1 MLRFKQYLSEAFNI
15 GIIDPDDLPEIVSSN
30 QDKNQLKKLFNYLK
44 RIVDEDIPL
53 IANNTKGELKIKRIY
68 STKRDEIKT

>member
-53 IANNTKGELKIKRIY
+53 IAKSAASVPLML
-68 STKRDEIKT
+68 

>member
-30 QDKNQLKKLFNYLK
+30 QDKNQLKKIIIITLNMKDL
-44 RIVDEDIPL
+44 L
-53 IANNTKGELKIKRIY
+53 IEMKPMV
-68 STKRDEIKT
+68 

>member
-53 IANNTKGELKIKRIY
+53 IANNTKG
-68 STKRDEIKT
+68 